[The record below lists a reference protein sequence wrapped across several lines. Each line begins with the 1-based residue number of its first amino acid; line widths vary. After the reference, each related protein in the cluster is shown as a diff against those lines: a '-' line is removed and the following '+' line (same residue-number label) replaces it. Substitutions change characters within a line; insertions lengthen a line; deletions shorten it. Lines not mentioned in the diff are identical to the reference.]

1 MAGDDWVSTAD
12 FEALKEA
19 VAKDARALD
28 TAWIILCSE
37 SPRACRTGLSAL
49 HAF

>member
-1 MAGDDWVSTAD
+1 MAYDERVSTAE

-28 TAWIILCSE
+28 TAWIVLCSE
-37 SPRACRTGLSAL
+37 STGACILA
-49 HAF
+49 